1 MIRSDPDETQEVT
14 MFLAPLLVA
23 LVLPSQQQPPRD
35 PAVSPGIVLDDAARE
50 AALVKRIAVAPA
62 DIASYQQLAKLQEE
76 RGAYAEAEATLLK
89 ARQIAPRNKAVVLT
103 LSGFYNRQGQFD
115 KTMQTLEEAER
126 MDPTD
131 PKGAQLVATYY
142 WEKAYKDHRLLP
154 AEQLQYLMN
163 GIAATDRA
171 LALNPDYVEALTY
184 KNLLLRMRANLE
196 TDPFQKQQLIAEA
209 DALRNRAIELNKGR
223 IAINGGNSGVM
234 LGPPP
239 PPPPPPGLAPTS
251 PSGLA
256 PVRVGGNIKT
266 PTKVKDVPPV
276 YPPDALAARIGGV
289 VILEVIIDTEGH
301 VSDAKVLGSVPV
313 LDNAA
318 LEAVRQWEFTPTE
331 LNGMR
336 VPVIM
341 TVTVNFTLK

>member
-1 MIRSDPDETQEVT
+1 

-23 LVLPSQQQPPRD
+23 LVLPLQQQPPRD
-35 PAVSPGIVLDDAARE
+35 PMVSPGIVLDTPSRE
-50 AALVKRIAVAPA
+50 AALVKRIAASPA
-62 DIASYQQLAKLQEE
+62 DITAYQQLAKLQEE
-76 RGAYAEAEATLLK
+76 RGAYAEAEATLTH
-89 ARQIAPRNKAVVLT
+89 AREVAPRNKQVVLS
-103 LSGFYNRQGQFD
+103 LAQFYNRQGPFD
-115 KTMQTLEEAER
+115 KTMQMLEIAEAL
-126 MDPTD
+126 DPTD
-131 PKGAQLVATYY
+131 PAGAQIVATYY
-142 WEKAYKDHRLLP
+142 WDKAYRDHRLLP
-154 AEQLQYLMN
+154 AEQLQYVMN

-196 TDPFQKQQLIAEA
+196 TDPFQKQQVIAEA
-209 DALRNRAIELNKGR
+209 DMLRSRAIELNKGR
-223 IAINGGNSGVM
+223 IAISGGNSGVM

-239 PPPPPPGLAPTS
+239 PPPPPPGPAPTS
-251 PSGLA
+251 PSGMA

-266 PTKVKDVPPV
+266 PTKVKDVRPV
-276 YPPDALAARIGGV
+276 YPPDAFAARIGGV
-289 VILEVIIDTEGH
+289 IILEAMIDTDGH
-301 VSDAKVLGSVPV
+301 VYDAKVLRSIPL

-341 TVTVNFTLK
+341 TVTVNFTLQ